1 MQPEAEI
8 NRSYD
13 QMVLVEKYER
23 VISYL
28 YPIAQSMPRKHGV
41 MRDMFLT
48 CLLGIPKEIYRA
60 GKSNQIS
67 KIYEVDAMLAELR
80 FWMRRLFENKC
91 LTMRQLQAAQALV
104 AEVGSMVGS
113 WVKRKR
119 QQG

>member
-1 MQPEAEI
+1 MQPEAEAT
-8 NRSYD
+8 RSYD
-13 QMVLVEKYER
+13 QMVMIEKYER
-23 VISYL
+23 VIGYL

-41 MRDMFLT
+41 MRDMFLS

-60 GKSNQIS
+60 GKSNQVS

-80 FWMRRLFENKC
+80 FWMRRLLENKC
-91 LTMRQLQAAQALV
+91 MTTRQLQAAQALV
-104 AEVGSMVGS
+104 SEVGAMVGA